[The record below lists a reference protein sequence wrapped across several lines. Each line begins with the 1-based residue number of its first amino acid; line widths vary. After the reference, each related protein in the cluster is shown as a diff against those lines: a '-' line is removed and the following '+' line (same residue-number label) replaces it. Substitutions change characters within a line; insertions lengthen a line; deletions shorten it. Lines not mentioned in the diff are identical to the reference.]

1 MLLMIAMV
9 HVLGS
14 HGGVEGRVVLVNGSR
29 VRVASREH
37 EVIGTTPET
46 SRHGKTIVLVT
57 SSSHDG
63 GFGLVRVRSVVEVH
77 ALETMSQC
85 RHVSSRM
92 ALL

>member
-1 MLLMIAMV
+1 MLLMIAVV

-14 HGGVEGRVVLVNGSR
+14 HGSVEGRVVLVNSSR

-37 EVIGTTPET
+37 EVIGTTPKT
-46 SRHGKTIVLVT
+46 SGHGKAIVLVT

-63 GFGLVRVRSVVEVH
+63 GFRLVRVRGIVEVH
-77 ALETMSQC
+77 ALETMGQC
-85 RHVSSRM
+85 RHVGSRV